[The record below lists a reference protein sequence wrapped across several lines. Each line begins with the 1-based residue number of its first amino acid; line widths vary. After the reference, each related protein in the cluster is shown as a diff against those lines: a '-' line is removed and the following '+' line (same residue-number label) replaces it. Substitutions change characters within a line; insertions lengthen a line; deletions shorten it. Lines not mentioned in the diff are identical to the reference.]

1 MTLSGLE
8 LAKKKMSNAGVHQA
22 AIDSFEYF
30 YGLLQDNQDGFIPE
44 TEISPLQ
51 EVTHL
56 AQIASDEVSSEA
68 LAKTVVIKLN
78 GGLGTSMGMQK
89 AKSLLPVRSGDT
101 FLDLIA
107 KQVIELRKTHQVS
120 LPLIFMNSFR
130 TQHDTLEK
138 LADYPQ
144 LKVGDLPLDFLQN
157 KEPKLTEED
166 LMPVSWPK
174 DESLE
179 WCPPGHG
186 DLYPALVA
194 SGVLEKLLK
203 AGYKYAFVSNADNL
217 GAVAS
222 PQVASWFA
230 KSGASFGMEVAR
242 RTAADK
248 KGGHLVVRRSDGRVV
263 LRESAQVSEQ
273 DSVAAADI
281 EKHRFFNTN
290 SLWFDLQGLK
300 DNLKRNG
307 GVIPLP
313 LIKNIKTVDPSDKT
327 TPKVIQIESAMGA
340 AIEVFEETAVLEV
353 DRSRFLPVK
362 TTNDLLLLRSDIYEL
377 SADFQLRAV
386 NFEPSIDLD
395 SEHYSQI
402 SDFEELFENGVPS
415 LGQAQSLK
423 VQGRWKFGN
432 GVKVSGAGILSEPE
446 TGQEQLIPA
455 GATITEA
462 GVLNQK

>member
-8 LAKKKMSNAGVHQA
+8 LAKAKMSNAGVHPA

-30 YGLLQDNQDGFIPE
+30 YGLLRDNQDGFISE

-51 EVTHL
+51 EVTQL
-56 AQIASDEVSSEA
+56 KQIASDEVNTEA

-89 AKSLLPVRSGDT
+89 AKSLLPVRGEDT

-107 KQVIELRKTHQVS
+107 KQVIESRKTHQVS

-130 TQHDTLEK
+130 TQADTLEK
-138 LADYPQ
+138 LANYPQ
-144 LKVGDLPLDFLQN
+144 LAVGDLPLDFLQN

-166 LMPVSWPK
+166 LKPVAWPK
-174 DESLE
+174 DSDLE

-194 SGVLEKLLK
+194 SGVLEKLLE
-203 AGYKYAFVSNADNL
+203 AGYKYAFVSNTDNL

-222 PQVASWFA
+222 PQVATWFA
-230 KSGASFGMEVAR
+230 NSGASFGMEVAR
-242 RTAADK
+242 RTPADK
-248 KGGHLVVRRSDGRVV
+248 KGGHLVVRNRDGRVV
-263 LRESAQVSEQ
+263 LRESAQVSQ
-273 DSVAAADI
+273 HDSEAATDI

-290 SLWFDLQGLK
+290 SLWFELEALNNNLQK
-300 DNLKRNG
+300 NG

-377 SADFQLRAV
+377 SADFQLQAV
-386 NFEPSIDLD
+386 KPEPNIDLD
-395 SEHYSQI
+395 SEHYSRI
-402 SDFEELFENGVPS
+402 SDFEELFKSGVPS
-415 LGQAQSLK
+415 LEQAQSLK
-423 VQGRWKFGN
+423 IQGRWKFES
-432 GVKVSGAGILSEPE
+432 GVKVTGAGFLPKPE
-446 TGQEQLIPA
+446 KGQEQLVPA

-462 GVLNQK
+462 GVLNQN